1 MTNKMKKMLE
11 NQQRINEAA
20 QALVDNFKIHCS
32 MADYYEH
39 MAKTQAMMLATMGG
53 NLKSGTIDL
62 PVDVAFFFDEMV
74 QLFEMLKPFDQMAQE
89 E

>member
-1 MTNKMKKMLE
+1 MANKMKKMLAD
-11 NQQRINEAA
+11 QQRINEAV
-20 QALVDNFKIHCS
+20 QALVDNFKVHGS

-39 MAKTQAMMLATMGG
+39 MAKTQAMMLATMGD
-53 NLKSGTIDL
+53 NLKGGAIEL
-62 PVDVAFFFDEMV
+62 PVDVAFFFDEVV